1 MGFGRKVDV
10 PVSDLSVI
18 RGMWEVRVK
27 NHRQRQKKEQQRVEQ
42 SALPRINQ
50 QWEYRI
56 YCKSLKP
63 EEQQLLRQ
71 YLERS
76 TRAGTQEYTGS
87 DQQQDLQ
94 GADVE
99 LKLQLDG
106 DSWTEFPSELRWRT
120 YLREWH
126 VTGTKICRFPEFL
139 SLFTQLVVLQIPKNL
154 IDELPAEIGEDSN
167 PRRFQVVH
175 VFSVCTCET
184 LLGRRF
190 LQRVGQ
196 LTGLRELNVSYNRL
210 SKVPPELGNCEN
222 LERLELAG
230 NYNLSE
236 LPFELSSLKRLVH
249 LDIAQ
254 NRFVSIPVCTLRM
267 SGLQLLDLSH
277 NGLSDLPQDMDRLQQ
292 LVTLF
297 LHKNNLWYLPHCLAS
312 ISTLKMIVVSG
323 EQLTCIP
330 TRLCSNPAIK
340 FIRLCDNLANAEK
353 KKEEKKEKGKRRR
366 EPGMEEVK
374 KDGREKEFIEA
385 YISTL
390 TERDTVPYSTTKVSI
405 SCLL

>member
-1 MGFGRKVDV
+1 MIKADMGFGRKVDV

-18 RGMWEVRVK
+18 RGLWEVRVK
-27 NHRQRQKKEQQRVEQ
+27 KYRQRQKKEQQRVEK

-76 TRAGTQEYTGS
+76 TRPDTQEYTGS

-94 GADVE
+94 DADVD

-106 DSWTEFPSELRWRT
+106 DSWKEFPGDLRWRT

-126 VTGTKICRFPEFL
+126 VSGTKICRLPEYL
-139 SLFTQLVVLQIPKNL
+139 SLFTQLLVLQIPKNS
-154 IDELPAEIGEDSN
+154 IEELPPAIGK
-167 PRRFQVVH
+167 
-175 VFSVCTCET
+175 
-184 LLGRRF
+184 
-190 LQRVGQ
+190 

-210 SKVPPELGNCEN
+210 SKVPPELGHCEN

-249 LDIAQ
+249 LDIAE

-267 SGLQLLDLSH
+267 SGLQLLDLSN
-277 NGLSDLPQDMDRLQQ
+277 NGLSDLPQDMDRLEQ

-297 LHKNNLWYLPHCLAS
+297 LHKNKLWYLPHCLS
-312 ISTLKMIVVSG
+312 NISTLKMIVVSG

-330 TRLCSNPAIK
+330 TRLCSNPDIK
-340 FIRLCDNLANAEK
+340 FIRLCDNLAK
-353 KKEEKKEKGKRRR
+353 KKEEKKEKSKMRRWREAGK
-366 EPGMEEVK
+366 EEVK
-374 KDGREKEFIEA
+374 KDSREKEFIEA

-390 TERDTVPYSTTKVSI
+390 TDRDTVPYSTTKVSI

>member
-1 MGFGRKVDV
+1 MIKADMGFGRKVDV

-18 RGMWEVRVK
+18 RGLWEVRVK
-27 NHRQRQKKEQQRVEQ
+27 KYRQRQKKEQQRVEK

-76 TRAGTQEYTGS
+76 TRPDTQEYTGS

-94 GADVE
+94 DADVD

-106 DSWTEFPSELRWRT
+106 DSWKEFPGDLRWRT

-126 VTGTKICRFPEFL
+126 VSGTKICRLPEYL
-139 SLFTQLVVLQIPKNL
+139 SLFTQLLVLQIPKNS
-154 IDELPAEIGEDSN
+154 IEELPPAIGEDTKLS
-167 PRRFQVVH
+167 
-175 VFSVCTCET
+175 
-184 LLGRRF
+184 GK
-190 LQRVGQ
+190 

-210 SKVPPELGNCEN
+210 SKVPPELGHCEN

-249 LDIAQ
+249 LDIAE

-267 SGLQLLDLSH
+267 SGLQLLDLSN
-277 NGLSDLPQDMDRLQQ
+277 NGLSDLPQDMDRLEQ

-297 LHKNNLWYLPHCLAS
+297 LHKNKLWYLPHCLS
-312 ISTLKMIVVSG
+312 NISTLKMIVVSG

-330 TRLCSNPAIK
+330 TRLCSNPDIK
-340 FIRLCDNLANAEK
+340 FIRLCDNLAK
-353 KKEEKKEKGKRRR
+353 KKEEKKEKSKMRRWREAGK
-366 EPGMEEVK
+366 EEVK
-374 KDGREKEFIEA
+374 KDSREKEFIEA

-390 TERDTVPYSTTKVSI
+390 TDRDTVPYSTTKVSI

>member
-1 MGFGRKVDV
+1 MGFGRKEEV
-10 PVSDLSVI
+10 PVGDLSVL

-27 NHRQRQKKEQQRVEQ
+27 NHRQRQKKEQQRVEN

-50 QWEYRI
+50 QWEFRI

-76 TRAGTQEYTGS
+76 PRGGTQEYTGS

-94 GADVE
+94 GADVD

-106 DSWTEFPSELRWRT
+106 DGWTEFPSELRWRT

-126 VTGTKICRFPEFL
+126 VTGTKISRFPASL
-139 SLFTQLVVLQIPKNL
+139 SLFTQLVVLRIPKNL
-154 IDELPAEIGEDSN
+154 VDQLPAEIGKLS
-167 PRRFQVVH
+167 R
-175 VFSVCTCET
+175 
-184 LLGRRF
+184 
-190 LQRVGQ
+190 
-196 LTGLRELNVSYNRL
+196 LRELNLSYNRL

-236 LPFELSSLKRLVH
+236 LPFELSSLKNLVH
-249 LDIAQ
+249 LDISE
-254 NRFVSIPVCTLRM
+254 NVFVSVPVCALRM
-267 SGLQLLDLSH
+267 SSLQLLDLSH

-297 LHKNNLWYLPHCLAS
+297 LHKNKLWYLPHCLAN

-323 EQLTCIP
+323 EQLTCTP
-330 TRLCSNPAIK
+330 TRLCSNPDIK
-340 FIRLCDNLANAEK
+340 FIRLCDNLNAEK
-353 KKEEKKEKGKRRR
+353 KKEEKKEKSRRR
-366 EPGMEEVK
+366 EPGKEEVK
-374 KDGREKEFIEA
+374 KDGREKEFMEA

-390 TERDTVPYSTTKVSI
+390 TDRDTVPYSTTKVSI

>member
-1 MGFGRKVDV
+1 MIKADMGFGRKVDV

-18 RGMWEVRVK
+18 RGLWEVRVK
-27 NHRQRQKKEQQRVEQ
+27 KYRQRQKKEQQRVEK

-76 TRAGTQEYTGS
+76 TRPDTQEYTGS

-94 GADVE
+94 DADVD

-106 DSWTEFPSELRWRT
+106 DSWKEFPGDLRWRT

-126 VTGTKICRFPEFL
+126 VSGTKICRLPEYL
-139 SLFTQLVVLQIPKNL
+139 SLFTQLLVLQIPKNS
-154 IDELPAEIGEDSN
+154 IEELPPAIGEDTKLS
-167 PRRFQVVH
+167 
-175 VFSVCTCET
+175 
-184 LLGRRF
+184 GK
-190 LQRVGQ
+190 

-210 SKVPPELGNCEN
+210 SKVPPELGHCEN

-249 LDIAQ
+249 LDIAE

-267 SGLQLLDLSH
+267 SGLQLLDLSN
-277 NGLSDLPQDMDRLQQ
+277 NGLSDLPQDMDRLEQ

-297 LHKNNLWYLPHCLAS
+297 LHKNKLWYLPHCLS
-312 ISTLKMIVVSG
+312 NISTLKMIVVSG

-330 TRLCSNPAIK
+330 TRLCSNPDIK
-340 FIRLCDNLANAEK
+340 FIRLCDNLAK
-353 KKEEKKEKGKRRR
+353 KKEEKKEKSKMRRWREAGK
-366 EPGMEEVK
+366 EEVK
-374 KDGREKEFIEA
+374 KDSREKEFIEA

-390 TERDTVPYSTTKVSI
+390 TDRVCPSPDTVPYSTTKVSI

>member
-1 MGFGRKVDV
+1 MIKDMGFGRKVDV

-76 TRAGTQEYTGS
+76 TRTGTQEYTGKYYHTQEYTGS

-154 IDELPAEIGEDSN
+154 IDELPAEI
-167 PRRFQVVH
+167 
-175 VFSVCTCET
+175 
-184 LLGRRF
+184 
-190 LQRVGQ
+190 GQ

-297 LHKNNLWYLPHCLAS
+297 LHKNKLWYLPHGLAS

-330 TRLCSNPAIK
+330 TRLCSNPDIK

-353 KKEEKKEKGKRRR
+353 KKEEEKEKGKRRR
-366 EPGMEEVK
+366 EPGKEEVK

-390 TERDTVPYSTTKVSI
+390 TDRDTVPYSTTKVSI

>member
-1 MGFGRKVDV
+1 MIKDMGFGRKVDV

-18 RGMWEVRVK
+18 RGLWEVRVK
-27 NHRQRQKKEQQRVEQ
+27 KYRQRQKKEQQRVEK

-76 TRAGTQEYTGS
+76 TRPDTQEYTGS

-94 GADVE
+94 DADVD

-106 DSWTEFPSELRWRT
+106 DSWKEFPGDLRWRT

-126 VTGTKICRFPEFL
+126 VSGTKICRLPEYL
-139 SLFTQLVVLQIPKNL
+139 SLFTQLLVLQIPKNS
-154 IDELPAEIGEDSN
+154 IEELPPAIGEDTKLS
-167 PRRFQVVH
+167 
-175 VFSVCTCET
+175 
-184 LLGRRF
+184 GK
-190 LQRVGQ
+190 

-210 SKVPPELGNCEN
+210 SKVPPELGHCEN

-249 LDIAQ
+249 LDIAE

-267 SGLQLLDLSH
+267 SGLQLLDLSN
-277 NGLSDLPQDMDRLQQ
+277 NGLSDLPQDMDRLEQ

-297 LHKNNLWYLPHCLAS
+297 LHKNKLWYLPHCLS
-312 ISTLKMIVVSG
+312 NISTLKMIVVSG

-330 TRLCSNPAIK
+330 TRLCSNPDIK
-340 FIRLCDNLANAEK
+340 FIRLCDNLAK
-353 KKEEKKEKGKRRR
+353 KKEEKKEKSKMRRWREAGK
-366 EPGMEEVK
+366 EEVK
-374 KDGREKEFIEA
+374 KDSREKEFIEA

-390 TERDTVPYSTTKVSI
+390 TDRVCPSPDTVPYSTTKVSI